1 MAKYLVTGGLGF
13 VGSHLSEELVN
24 QGHDITILD
33 NLSNGQLSNISKI
46 KDKVT
51 VYIAQVEQLQ
61 YIIFNN
67 EFDGV
72 FHLATAPQ

>member
-1 MAKYLVTGGLGF
+1 MDLVF
-13 VGSHLSEELVN
+13 AGSHLSEELVN

-61 YIIFNN
+61 STIFNDQ
-67 EFDGV
+67 FDGSIPSCNC
-72 FHLATAPQ
+72 APIISLS